1 MPLFWYLSTL
11 VISPF
16 EEPYNMKVP
25 LISHDSRMKIGWD
38 LLMVIAVF
46 ASSLIIPYR
55 MVSGHDPTDSLYW
68 LITIIFCMDIILIF
82 NTEVK
87 TGLNVLTDRKSVAK
101 QYLTTWFFL
110 DLLAALPL
118 APLFALV
125 TSHDVSG
132 TLVYQIMMLFRLFRL
147 LKLVKIST
155 TFKVLKELID
165 IPPALM
171 RLIVFLFWFALIAH
185 FMSLGW
191 IAIGASEAERSFGD
205 QYIRA
210 LYWCITTI
218 ATIGYGDYGPDHDS
232 NLQIIYTIIVQIIGV
247 GMFGYIIGN
256 VATLIVNIDTA
267 RADFHTKMEK
277 VRNYMRIKQIPS
289 PIQNR
294 VKNYYNYLWETRQG
308 ITNVDFMLTLP
319 QTLRLEISLYLNRGI
334 LEKVSLF
341 KGADEVFI
349 HEVIEEL
356 EPLVFLPGD
365 FVIRQGEFGD
375 CMYFLSTGSVEVI
388 VNKKQVAV
396 LTEGSPFGETAL
408 LQNEKRNASIKAI
421 SYCDVYRLSQH
432 GFEQLRKKYP
442 EFDKRV
448 SEISVEHQKV
458 LEDKTS

>member
-1 MPLFWYLSTL
+1 
-11 VISPF
+11 
-16 EEPYNMKVP
+16 MKLP
-25 LISHDSRMKIGWD
+25 MISHNSRMKIGCD

-46 ASSLIIPYR
+46 ASGIIIPYR
-55 MVSGHDPTDSLYW
+55 MVSGQDPTDFLYW
-68 LITIIFCMDIILIF
+68 LITIIFCMDIILTF

-87 TGLNVLTDRKSVAK
+87 TGLTVLADRKSVAK
-101 QYLTTWFFL
+101 HYLTTWFLL
-110 DLLAALPL
+110 DLLATLPL
-118 APLFALV
+118 APLFGLFAP
-125 TSHDVSG
+125 HDVSG
-132 TLVYQIMMLFRLFRL
+132 TLVYQILILFRLLRL

-155 TFKVLKELID
+155 TFNALQELVN

-191 IAIGASEAERSFGD
+191 IAIGAGEATRSFGD

-218 ATIGYGDYGPDHDS
+218 ATIGYGDYTPDHDS
-232 NLQIIYTIIVQIIGV
+232 NLQIIYTIIAQIIGV

-267 RADFHTKMEK
+267 RADFRAKMEE
-277 VRNYMRIKQIPS
+277 VRNYMRIKHIPA
-289 PIQNR
+289 PIQDR
-294 VKNYYNYLWETRQG
+294 VKNYYNYLWQTQKG
-308 ITNVDFMLTLP
+308 ITDVDFLLTLP
-319 QTLRLEISLYLNRGI
+319 KTLRLEISLYLNRGI
-334 LEKVSLF
+334 LDKVSLF
-341 KGADEVFI
+341 KNADDVFI

-365 FVIRQGEFGD
+365 FVMRQGEFGD
-375 CMYFLSTGSVEVI
+375 CMYFLSTGSMEVMI
-388 VNKKQVAV
+388 NEKQVDI

-408 LQNEKRNASIKAI
+408 IQNKKRNASIRAI

-432 GFEQLRKKYP
+432 SFEQLRRKHP

-448 SEISVEHQKV
+448 TEISVERQKT
-458 LEDKTS
+458 LKTKGDG